1 MPHRMFTCKIE
12 AGFRV
17 FIFIILHFVLTNCI
31 REDMSGCP
39 RDDGGLAL
47 KFSYDTN
54 ADSRLS
60 TAQDVDRLA
69 VFIFDEKGL
78 FISQV
83 NDSMTSI
90 NDDYVMELPYKQCS
104 Y

>member
-1 MPHRMFTCKIE
+1 MFTCKIE

-60 TAQDVDRLA
+60 TA
-69 VFIFDEKGL
+69 
-78 FISQV
+78 
-83 NDSMTSI
+83 
-90 NDDYVMELPYKQCS
+90 
-104 Y
+104 

>member
-1 MPHRMFTCKIE
+1 MFTCKIE

-60 TAQDVDRLA
+60 TAQGVDRLA

-78 FISQV
+78 FYLSGKRFYDFNQRRLCHGAALQ
-83 NDSMTSI
+83 TGQ
-90 NDDYVMELPYKQCS
+90 LPIL
-104 Y
+104 

>member
-1 MPHRMFTCKIE
+1 MFTCKIE

-54 ADSRLS
+54 ADSRL
-60 TAQDVDRLA
+60 ALRKVLIDW
-69 VFIFDEKGL
+69 L
-78 FISQV
+78 FSY
-83 NDSMTSI
+83 SMKKDFLS
-90 NDDYVMELPYKQCS
+90 LR
-104 Y
+104 

>member
-1 MPHRMFTCKIE
+1 MFTCKIE

-60 TAQDVDRLA
+60 TAQDIVILL
-69 VFIFDEKGL
+69 IFL
-78 FISQV
+78 
-83 NDSMTSI
+83 SI
-90 NDDYVMELPYKQCS
+90 GCFHIR
-104 Y
+104 

>member
-1 MPHRMFTCKIE
+1 MFTCKIE

-47 KFSYDTN
+47 IYS
-54 ADSRLS
+54 ARS
-60 TAQDVDRLA
+60 
-69 VFIFDEKGL
+69 
-78 FISQV
+78 
-83 NDSMTSI
+83 
-90 NDDYVMELPYKQCS
+90 LPETLLPDP
-104 Y
+104 

>member
-1 MPHRMFTCKIE
+1 MFTCKIE

-17 FIFIILHFVLTNCI
+17 FIFIILPFVLTNCI

-54 ADSRLS
+54 ADSRQS
-60 TAQDVDRLA
+60 TAQG
-69 VFIFDEKGL
+69 IGWL
-78 FISQV
+78 FSY
-83 NDSMTSI
+83 SMKKEFLS
-90 NDDYVMELPYKQCS
+90 LR
-104 Y
+104 

>member
-1 MPHRMFTCKIE
+1 MFTCKIE

-54 ADSRLS
+54 ADS
-60 TAQDVDRLA
+60 D
-69 VFIFDEKGL
+69 
-78 FISQV
+78 
-83 NDSMTSI
+83 
-90 NDDYVMELPYKQCS
+90 
-104 Y
+104 

>member
-1 MPHRMFTCKIE
+1 MLHRMFTCKIE

-17 FIFIILHFVLTNCI
+17 FIFIILPFVLTNCI

-54 ADSRLS
+54 ADSRYRS
-60 TAQDVDRLA
+60 VGCFHIR
-69 VFIFDEKGL
+69 
-78 FISQV
+78 
-83 NDSMTSI
+83 
-90 NDDYVMELPYKQCS
+90 
-104 Y
+104 